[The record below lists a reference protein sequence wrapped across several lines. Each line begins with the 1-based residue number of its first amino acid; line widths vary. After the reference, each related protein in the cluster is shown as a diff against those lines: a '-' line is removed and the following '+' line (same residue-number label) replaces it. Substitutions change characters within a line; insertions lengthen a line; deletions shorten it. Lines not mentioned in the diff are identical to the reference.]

1 MEVLPNY
8 VASVVLFLH
17 PSIAAAIKWNVAQ
30 RVMSTFAVQFKE
42 VANSMSETFILRYFQ
57 EEMLN
62 FYHATQHYAQRLH
75 LIMLPPR
82 AIQQK
87 NYKYEKIK

>member
-30 RVMSTFAVQFKE
+30 RVMSPFAVQFKE
-42 VANSMSETFILRYFQ
+42 VANSMSETFILRYFSGGNA
-57 EEMLN
+57 EFLSCHSALCSKIAFN
-62 FYHATQHYAQRLH
+62 YASFTSH
-75 LIMLPPR
+75 SV
-82 AIQQK
+82 K
-87 NYKYEKIK
+87 KS